1 MGSFEEVCTYMKWL
15 IRRFENQKKEAERF
29 YDEAQKNLD
38 DFMWIITELAL
49 SDSEKEQEE
58 AIIEKRPCSVYYI
71 ANAEMSLVKIGI
83 SVNVDNRIKSMQ
95 TSTGYYLEL
104 INEIVFDSVEEAR
117 KVESWLHR
125 EFGMWR
131 RKPHKIAKNSE
142 WFDYCITDRL
152 MSQYDTKEKIIK
164 AMNDEEMAMQKA
176 MNDVWICTEEEKGEK
191 A

>member
-1 MGSFEEVCTYMKWL
+1 MGSFEEVCTYMKYL
-15 IRRFENQKKEAERF
+15 KLRFENQKREAERF

-49 SDSEKEQEE
+49 SNSEKEQEE
-58 AIIEKRPCSVYYI
+58 AIAEKRLCSVYYI

-125 EFGMWR
+125 EFAMWR
-131 RKPHKIAKNSE
+131 RKPHKIAKSSE

-164 AMNDEEMAMQKA
+164 AMNDEEKVMQEVV
-176 MNDVWICTEEEKGEK
+176 NDMWICTEEEKGEET
-191 A
+191 

>member
-1 MGSFEEVCTYMKWL
+1 MGSFEEVYTYMEHLKL
-15 IRRFENQKKEAERF
+15 RFENQKREAERF

-49 SDSEKEQEE
+49 SNSEEEQEE

-104 INEIVFDSVEEAR
+104 INEIIFDSVEEAR

-125 EFGMWR
+125 EFGTWR
-131 RKPHKIAKNSE
+131 RKPHKITKSSE
-142 WFDYCITDRL
+142 WFDYCITDWL
-152 MSQYDTKEKIIK
+152 MSRYDTKEKIIK
-164 AMNDEEMAMQKA
+164 AMNDEEKAMQEA
-176 MNDVWICTEEEKGEK
+176 MDNVRICI
-191 A
+191 